1 MMNPVPWLQMTNMI
15 SYQGLVRTFPSL
27 YDGVFN
33 GIAEYIDMYE
43 TLSAKEINDRI
54 EVLKNDD
61 EFKKASGVAS
71 NYKERVKKRITRALE
86 IFA

>member
-1 MMNPVPWLQMTNMI
+1 MHHGHCTYYLNSRLSSRNGQFST
-15 SYQGLVRTFPSL
+15 SL

>member
-1 MMNPVPWLQMTNMI
+1 MI
-15 SYQGLVRTFPSL
+15 YYSEQLFSL